1 MKDSK
6 PSGPYTGTSAVQH
19 AEPDLALSTKSQ
31 TKARDHAAALNAISS
46 TNVSSI
52 FWGMHVLLARGTV
65 SWNFG
70 FPPPVQVFSNSQ
82 VSVTMT
88 EVDNNGTPFLGA
100 ASMQVFN
107 VVPQEDGTITVKFNV
122 GWSESIRVLF
132 NFIIVN

>member
-1 MKDSK
+1 MNELKSSDA
-6 PSGPYTGTSAVQH
+6 YAGTSAVQH
-19 AEPDLALSTKSQ
+19 AEADLAFATKGQ
-31 TKARDHAAALNAISS
+31 PKARDHAVVMEAIGS

-65 SWNFG
+65 AWNFG

-100 ASMQVFN
+100 ATMQVFN
-107 VVPQEDGTITVKFNV
+107 VIPQQDGTVTVKYNV
-122 GWSESIRVLF
+122 NWSESIRVLF